1 LEIKIQ
7 EFYLFLA
14 PKKIG
19 ILPQTSDICK
29 RKTTALKTPVSIVS
43 IASVSA
49 LGHSRAQ
56 IVKNYGLA
64 KHFLS
69 TQPFFDKKVDVG
81 ALPDETK
88 NLVAALRHSDRRYKS
103 LDNSVLF
110 AMHTARE
117 VLKNSGW
124 DKQASIGVNFGS
136 SRGATALF
144 EKQHAFFL
152 THQKSEVLTSPTTT
166 LGNISS
172 WVSHD
177 LQIDGPTIS
186 HSITCS
192 TALHALLNGMAWLHA
207 GFADK
212 FIVGGSEAP
221 LTDFTLAQIHALK
234 IYADN
239 SDETYPCRALDLN
252 QTQNSMVLGEGASAV
267 GLELGTSEKSLAL
280 IEGVGYAT
288 ETLAH
293 AASLSATA
301 DCLQK
306 AMRMALRNV
315 ESSSVDIIVMHAPG
329 TLKGDEAEMR
339 AIDVVFNNDTPAVTT
354 NKWKLGHTF
363 GASGLLSLEMAVMML
378 QTQKFIEVPYLK
390 YASKPKKINRIL
402 VNAVGFG
409 GNAVSVLMKLP

>member
-7 EFYLFLA
+7 EFYHFLA
-14 PKKIG
+14 HKKIG

-49 LGHSRAQ
+49 LGHNRDQ
-56 IVKNYGLA
+56 IITNYGLA

-69 TQPFFDKKVDVG
+69 KQSFFDKEVVVG
-81 ALPDETK
+81 ALTPDTK
-88 NLVAALRHSDRRYKS
+88 TAMATLSHSDKKYKS
-103 LDNSVLF
+103 LDNTVLF
-110 AMHTARE
+110 AIHTARE
-117 VLKNSGW
+117 VLEKSGW
-124 DKQASIGVNFGS
+124 DREATIGVNFGS

-144 EKQHAFFL
+144 EKQYAFFL
-152 THQKSEVLTSPTTT
+152 EHQKSEVLTSPTTT

-177 LQIDGPTIS
+177 LQIDGPDVS

-192 TALHALLNGMAWLHA
+192 TALHALLNGMAWLQA

-221 LTDFTLAQIHALK
+221 LTDFTLSQIHALK
-234 IYADN
+234 IYTEN
-239 SDETYPCRALDLN
+239 IENPFPCRALDMD
-252 QTQNSMVLGEGASAV
+252 QTQNSMVLGEGAAAV
-267 GLELGTSEKSLAL
+267 GLELGVSDKALAL
-280 IEGVGYAT
+280 IEGIGYAT
-288 ETLAH
+288 EILSH

-301 DCLQK
+301 ECLQK
-306 AMRMALRNV
+306 SMRMALRNMAP
-315 ESSSVDIIVMHAPG
+315 SDVDVIVMHAPG
-329 TLKGDEAEMR
+329 TLKGDVAEMR
-339 AIDVVFNNDTPAVTT
+339 AIEAVFYKDIPALTT

-363 GASGLLSLEMAVMML
+363 GASGLLSLEMAVIML
-378 QTQKFIEVPYLK
+378 QTQTFIEVPYLNNH
-390 YASKPKKINRIL
+390 SRPKKIKRIL

-409 GNAVSVLMKLP
+409 GNAVSVMLRLP